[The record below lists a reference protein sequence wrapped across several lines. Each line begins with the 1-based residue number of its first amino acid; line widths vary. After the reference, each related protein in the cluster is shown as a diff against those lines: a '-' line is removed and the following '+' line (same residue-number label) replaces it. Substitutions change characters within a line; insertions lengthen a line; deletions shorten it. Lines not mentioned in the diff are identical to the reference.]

1 MLPDSESPVP
11 HAGPPAR
18 PIVGIVGPC
27 CAGKTTLARLLQA
40 QGFAAKPIAQEHSFA
55 PRMWQQI
62 GHADLLIYLD
72 VSHPVALARRWM
84 NWQPADLEEQHR
96 RLAHARANCNL
107 YLDTDPFSAEAVR
120 QQVADFL
127 TQAGA

>member
-1 MLPDSESPVP
+1 MPPNPDSPPSP
-11 HAGPPAR
+11 ASPPAR

-40 QGFAAKPIAQEHSFA
+40 QGFNAKPIAQEHSFA

-62 GHADLLIYLD
+62 GHADLLVYLD
-72 VSHPVALARRWM
+72 VSHPVALQRRWM

-96 RLAHARANCNL
+96 RLGHARQHASL
-107 YLDTDPFSAEAVR
+107 YVDTDPLNIEAV
-120 QQVADFL
+120 QAHVSQFL
-127 TQAGA
+127 RQAGA

>member
-1 MLPDSESPVP
+1 MPPDSESSA
-11 HAGPPAR
+11 HRAGPPAR

-27 CAGKTTLARLLQA
+27 CAGKSTLARALQA

-72 VSHPVALARRWM
+72 VSHAVALARRWM

-96 RLAHARANCNL
+96 RLAHARANCSL
-107 YLDTDPFSAEAVR
+107 YVHTDPLSIEAV
-120 QQVADFL
+120 QAHVAEFL
-127 TQAGA
+127 KQAGA